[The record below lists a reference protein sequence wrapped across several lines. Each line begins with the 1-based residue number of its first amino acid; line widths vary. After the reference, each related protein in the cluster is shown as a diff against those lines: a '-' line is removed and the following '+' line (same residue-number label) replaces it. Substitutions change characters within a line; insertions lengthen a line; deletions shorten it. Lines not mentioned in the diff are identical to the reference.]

1 MTNGTASK
9 KPTILSTKTDVA
21 IPMRYDPIDPQL
33 FIENRRRLAAQLQPD
48 SVAIL
53 NSNDVMPK
61 SADGSH
67 AFVQQTDLFYLSGID
82 QEESA
87 LILFPAAR
95 EQKYREVLFLRETS
109 EQIALWEGKKFTK
122 EEARA
127 ISGIQTVLWNNEF
140 ETVLRPLVYQAERIY
155 LNSNEHL
162 RATTV
167 VETRDARFGKWC
179 RAAFPLHRYE
189 RLAPILHRLRP
200 IKSAIEVELIRKA
213 AAISGRTFQRLLGFI
228 RPGVWEFEIEAEI
241 WHEFLRARS
250 RGPAFQTIV
259 ASGADACT
267 LHYVSNDDVCR
278 DGDLVL
284 IDFGAEYANYAGDLT
299 RTVPVNGR
307 FTPRQRAVYDAVL
320 RVQKAAIQMLRP
332 GNTFEAYN
340 ADVGKLTE
348 TELVGLGLLTADQIK
363 EQPPEK
369 PLYKKYFPHGISHH
383 LGLDVHDYG
392 DRFRPF
398 ESGMVFTC
406 EPGIYIREEGIGVRI
421 ENDILITADGPVDL
435 TAEIPR
441 EAEEIEAMM
450 EKK

>member
-1 MTNGTASK
+1 
-9 KPTILSTKTDVA
+9 
-21 IPMRYDPIDPQL
+21 MRYDPIDPQL
-33 FIENRRRLAAQLQPD
+33 FIENRRKLAAQLKPN
-48 SVAIL
+48 SIAIL
-53 NSNDVMPK
+53 NSSDVMPK

-82 QEESA
+82 QEEST
-87 LILFPAAR
+87 LILFPDAR
-95 EQKYREVLFLRETS
+95 EEKHREVLFLRETS
-109 EQIALWEGKKFTK
+109 EKIALWEGKKFTK
-122 EEARA
+122 EEAA
-127 ISGIQTVLWNNEF
+127 AVSGVQTVLWNAEF
-140 ETVLRPLVYQAERIY
+140 ETVLRPLVFQAERIY

-162 RATTV
+162 RAAAV
-167 VETRDARFGKWC
+167 VETRDARFGTWC

-189 RLAPILHRLRP
+189 RLAPILNHLRP
-200 IKSAIEVELIRKA
+200 VKSPIEVELIKKA
-213 AAISGRTFQRLLGFI
+213 AAITGRAFQRLLGFI
-228 RPGVWEFEIEAEI
+228 RPGVWEYEIEAEI

-267 LHYVSNDDVCR
+267 LHYVTNDKVCR

-299 RTVPVNGR
+299 RTLPVNGR
-307 FTPRQRAVYDAVL
+307 FTPRQRAVYEAVL

-340 ADVGKLTE
+340 ADVGKLIE

-363 EQPPEK
+363 QQPPDK
-369 PLYKKYFPHGISHH
+369 PLYKRYFPHGTSHH

-392 DRFRPF
+392 DKFRLF
-398 ESGMVFTC
+398 EAGMVLTC

-421 ENDILITADGPVDL
+421 ENDILITAEGPVDL
-435 TAEIPR
+435 TADIPR
-441 EAEEIEAMM
+441 EADEIEELMGVS
-450 EKK
+450 KG